1 MAYTDNHC
9 DLNKIKDK
17 PIYGFTIRQV
27 ICFGIVILVD
37 VPVYA
42 ISLASGMDT
51 TVACLIICLI
61 SVPIFFTG
69 TFEDVHGR
77 YIEKILKDKIRL
89 YIKTQPNRPFA
100 TDNRFGAIQRQIML
114 EEQYQGYVT
123 DQKKREFIK
132 KKRKEK
138 KTENKIMRFSRKK
151 KESDEKSITA

>member
-17 PIYGFTIRQV
+17 PIYGFTLRQ
-27 ICFGIVILVD
+27 IACFGVVALVD

-42 ISLASGMDT
+42 ISLSSGMDT

-69 TFEDVHGR
+69 TYEDVHGR
-77 YIEKILKDKIRL
+77 YIEKIIKDKIRL
-89 YIKTQPNRPFA
+89 YIRTQPNRPFA
-100 TDNRFGAIQRQIML
+100 TNNSYGAIQKQIML
-114 EEQYQGYVT
+114 EEQYKGYVSE
-123 DQKKREFIK
+123 QKKREYIK

-138 KTENKIMRFSRKK
+138 KAENKIMRFSRKK
-151 KESDEKSITA
+151 KEQAEKSITA